1 MLSVDE
7 ARKVMSSYRCHI
19 VECVI
24 SMPFL
29 IIEQVY
35 RNTMKVSK
43 LFKSGVPQVCHVITK
58 QSVFAKTRCACLLR
72 PVGADQSEQTGL
84 FGRGILKRQS
94 LKLSIRQRLN
104 RCAAAMDDMRKI
116 MLF

>member
-1 MLSVDE
+1 
-7 ARKVMSSYRCHI
+7 MSSCRYHI

-29 IIEQVY
+29 IREQVY

-43 LFKSGVPQVCHVITK
+43 LFKSGLPQVCHVITK
-58 QSVFAKTRCACLLR
+58 QSAPPRMAVVAITQCACLLR

-84 FGRGILKRQS
+84 FRRGILKRQA
-94 LKLSIRQRLN
+94 LKLSIQTEGE
-104 RCAAAMDDMRKI
+104 
-116 MLF
+116 